1 MSVLENSFS
10 RESVRVLLK
19 GSLHT
24 TLQKTQYH
32 LDNFL
37 ETKEEESLHQ
47 YRVTLRTARSLC
59 REFQHFFQ
67 PKRGCALGKKLKKLQ
82 QETNE
87 MRDIDVF
94 LGCIEEYKRRNI
106 LDCSDGFDAID
117 RQLILDKNKL
127 YKKFIRQMKAKS
139 TQHIFRKLADLWM
152 HKKLYLPKSEEAM
165 VKHIK
170 PVLQKR
176 IKKIEKI
183 SKKLSIESENELF
196 HTLRLNYK
204 KIRYT
209 TDSMCLENPRI
220 KAFATTF
227 KSLQTA
233 LGNVQDRNTQ
243 IARLKLYNTDNNP
256 CIHQIIAMLEEE
268 CVAFKRICVE
278 KSNEEAI
285 AKIKSDFNALF

>member
-10 RESVRVLLK
+10 RASVKVLLR
-19 GSLHT
+19 GTLHT

-47 YRVTLRTARSLC
+47 YRVTLRTVRSLC
-59 REFQHFFQ
+59 LEFQHFFQ
-67 PKRGCALGKKLKKLQ
+67 PKRGCALSQKLKKLQ

-94 LGCIEEYKRRNI
+94 LECIEAYKKRVDEACKGG
-106 LDCSDGFDAID
+106 LDTIEN
-117 RQLILDKNKL
+117 QLLLDKKRI
-127 YKKFIRQMKAKS
+127 YKKFARQMKKKS
-139 TQHIFRKLADLWM
+139 TQHIFNKLSDMWM
-152 HKKLYLPKSEEAM
+152 HKKLYLPKSEEAFL
-165 VKHIK
+165 KHIK
-170 PVLQKR
+170 PILAKR
-176 IKKIEKI
+176 LEKIEKI
-183 SKKLSIESENELF
+183 SKHLSMESDNALF
-196 HTLRLNYK
+196 HQLRLHYK

-243 IARLKLYNTDNNP
+243 IDRLKHYNAENNP
-256 CIHQIIAMLEEE
+256 CIGQIITLLEEE
-268 CVAFKRICVE
+268 CQTFKQVCIE
-278 KSNEEAI
+278 KSSPEAI
-285 AKIKSDFNALF
+285 AKIKHDFQTVF